1 MQKKVIIV
9 IPAYKAADTLP
20 SVFKRLEKTDKNFDE
35 IIIVDDGSLDDTF
48 KVSKNLGA
56 AYTKRR
62 GKRVVVLQHS
72 PNRGYGGSQKTLYSE
87 TLKRGGDIAVLVH
100 ADGQYP
106 PEELHKM
113 LQPLLQGKAD
123 VVLGSRALGG
133 TMIHGGMPLFKYLGN
148 RFLTRFEN
156 LIVGMKPPISEYHT
170 GYRAFSRKALQQTR
184 FHLNSEKYVFDSE
197 MLIQAYEKGLR
208 IVEVPIPT
216 YYGEE
221 ISYLNPAKYGL
232 RILKVLVKYVLHK
245 IKFRPT
251 LQYGNND
258 SE

>member
-1 MQKKVIIV
+1 MRKKVIIA

-20 SVFKRLEKTDKNFDE
+20 SVFKRLEKVEEYFDS
-35 IIIVDDGSLDDTF
+35 IIVVDDGSLDETYRVA
-48 KVSKNLGA
+48 KKLGEEF
-56 AYTKRR
+56 TKKS
-62 GKRVVVLQHS
+62 GKPVIVLQHS

-87 TLKRGGDIAVLVH
+87 TLKLGGDIAVLVH

-106 PEELHKM
+106 PEELPNI

-133 TMIHGGMPLFKYLGN
+133 EMVHGGMPLTKYLGN
-148 RFLTRFEN
+148 RVLTRFEN
-156 LIVGMKPPISEYHT
+156 LIVGIKPPISEYHT
-170 GYRAFSRKALQQTR
+170 GYRAFSRKALQKTC

-221 ISYLNPAKYGL
+221 VSYLSPTRYGL
-232 RILKVLVKYVLHK
+232 GILKVLLTYVLHK
-245 IKFRPT
+245 LKLRPT
-251 LQYGNND
+251 LQY
-258 SE
+258 S